1 MPQRALNR
9 PPHPNKPPPPPP
21 TQTWEQQ
28 TTRRGFTIQLE
39 LEAPLTKRQLKCRR
53 NKDSKLNKKF
63 KNLEAEI
70 NNLKSQMD
78 YLKDKNNQSIREH

>member
-9 PPHPNKPPPPPP
+9 PPRPTRPSPPPPGQSA
-21 TQTWEQQ
+21 TQTWEPIDD
-28 TTRRGFTIQLE
+28 RLRPE
-39 LEAPLTKRQLKCRR
+39 LETPLTKRQLKRRR

-70 NNLKSQMD
+70 D
-78 YLKDKNNQSIREH
+78 II